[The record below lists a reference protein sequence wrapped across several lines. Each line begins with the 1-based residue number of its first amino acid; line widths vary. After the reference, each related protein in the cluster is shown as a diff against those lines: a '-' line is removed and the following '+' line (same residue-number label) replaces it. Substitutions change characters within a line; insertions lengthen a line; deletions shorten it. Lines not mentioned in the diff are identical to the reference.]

1 MNNVI
6 AAGDGIK
13 LALHHWHR
21 PPPAYGRVLVIHGHG
36 EHMGRHAG
44 LATQLREWGFEV
56 MGFDLRGHGLSEG
69 QRGGLST
76 HEDLLADLA
85 VVIDRA
91 QVVDRARRDSAG
103 PLVLLGHG
111 LGGLIAARF
120 VAESLAAQPAPW
132 HRPVDALI
140 LSSPL
145 LDPDVAA
152 GPLLSMVNNALPN
165 LAVGSGTD
173 ASWRSRTAA
182 VVAAYRA
189 DPLVHDRMTGRL
201 RRFIVDSTRIVQT
214 RAAEWRTPTL
224 LLYAGKDLCTSP
236 AGSRNFAAVAPKK
249 ITTTYHFSE
258 LFHDLFNEPERERI
272 FALLGGW
279 LAAWVLPSEEE

>member
-1 MNNVI
+1 MSNVI

-21 PPPAYGRVLVIHGHG
+21 PPPAYGRVLVVHGHG
-36 EHMGRHAG
+36 EHMGRHAE

-69 QRGGLST
+69 QRGGLSK

-85 VVIDRA
+85 LVIDRA

-120 VAESLAAQPAPW
+120 VAEGLVAQPAAW
-132 HRPVDALI
+132 YRPVDALI

-145 LDPDVAA
+145 LDPEASA
-152 GPLLSMVNNALPN
+152 GPLLSMVN
-165 LAVGSGTD
+165 
-173 ASWRSRTAA
+173 
-182 VVAAYRA
+182 
-189 DPLVHDRMTGRL
+189 
-201 RRFIVDSTRIVQT
+201 
-214 RAAEWRTPTL
+214 
-224 LLYAGKDLCTSP
+224 
-236 AGSRNFAAVAPKK
+236 
-249 ITTTYHFSE
+249 
-258 LFHDLFNEPERERI
+258 
-272 FALLGGW
+272 
-279 LAAWVLPSEEE
+279 